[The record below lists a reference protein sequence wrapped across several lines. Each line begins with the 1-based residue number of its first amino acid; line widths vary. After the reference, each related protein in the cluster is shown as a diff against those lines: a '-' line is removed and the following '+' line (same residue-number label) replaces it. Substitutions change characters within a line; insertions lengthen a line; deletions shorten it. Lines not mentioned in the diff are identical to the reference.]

1 MDRLLGF
8 DRVSRGQRDVNVNM
22 NVNVNVEIST
32 ERGRLKFL
40 G

>member
-8 DRVSRGQRDVNVNM
+8 DRVSRGQRDVSVNM

-32 ERGRLKFL
+32 ETGRLKFL